1 MNDLEKALNC
11 YKCALDDVEKALSCY
26 QCALDDVCFG
36 QTCTDCHLYQRSY
49 LNDQETMEAA
59 IKRIH
64 ELEKSNRNWRRKVQR
79 LRKEL
84 KEVKADGVS

>member
-1 MNDLEKALNC
+1 MDDLEKALNC
-11 YKCALDDVEKALSCY
+11 C
-26 QCALDDVCFG
+26 QCAWDCVCFG
-36 QTCTDCHLYQRSY
+36 QTCADCRLYQRSY
-49 LNDQETMEAA
+49 LNSQDALEAA

>member
-1 MNDLEKALNC
+1 MVMDDLEKALNC
-11 YKCALDDVEKALSCY
+11 Y
-26 QCALDDVCFG
+26 QCALDDGCFDQTY

-49 LNDQETMEAA
+49 LNAQDAMEAA

-84 KEVKADGVS
+84 KEVKHEG

>member
-1 MNDLEKALNC
+1 MVMNDLEKALN
-11 YKCALDDVEKALSCY
+11 CY

-36 QTCTDCHLYQRSY
+36 QTCADCRLYQRSY
-49 LNDQETMEAA
+49 LNAQDAMEAA

-84 KEVKADGVS
+84 KEVKHGNLEEDICRG

>member
-1 MNDLEKALNC
+1 MVMDDLEKALNC
-11 YKCALDDVEKALSCY
+11 Y
-26 QCALDDVCFG
+26 QCALDGVFFN
-36 QTCTDCHLYQRSY
+36 QTCIDCHLYQLSY
-49 LNDQETMEAA
+49 LNAQDAMEAA

>member
-1 MNDLEKALNC
+1 MNDLEKALN
-11 YKCALDDVEKALSCY
+11 CY

-36 QTCTDCHLYQRSY
+36 QTCTDCHPYQRRY
-49 LNDQETMEAA
+49 LSAKDAMEAA

-79 LRKEL
+79 LRKKL

>member
-1 MNDLEKALNC
+1 MVMDDLEKALNC
-11 YKCALDDVEKALSCY
+11 YQCVLDG
-26 QCALDDVCFG
+26 VCFD
-36 QTCTDCHLYQRSY
+36 QTCVDCHLYQRSY
-49 LNDQETMEAA
+49 LNAQEAMEAA

>member
-11 YKCALDDVEKALSCY
+11 Y
-26 QCALDDVCFG
+26 QCVLDDVCFG
-36 QTCTDCHLYQRSY
+36 LTCTDCYLYQQSY
-49 LNDQETMEAA
+49 LNAQDTMEAA

-64 ELEKSNRNWRRKVQR
+64 EPEKSNRNWRRKVQR

-84 KEVKADGVS
+84 KEVKHEG

>member
-1 MNDLEKALNC
+1 MDDLEKALN
-11 YKCALDDVEKALSCY
+11 CY
-26 QCALDDVCFG
+26 QCALDDVCFD
-36 QTCTDCHLYQRSY
+36 QTCVDCHLYQRRY
-49 LNDQETMEAA
+49 LSAQDAMEAA

-84 KEVKADGVS
+84 KEVKADGIS

>member
-1 MNDLEKALNC
+1 MNDIEKALT
-11 YKCALDDVEKALSCY
+11 CY
-26 QCALDDVCFG
+26 QCVLDGVCFDR
-36 QTCTDCHLYQRSY
+36 TCVDRRRYHSRKMNAQ
-49 LNDQETMEAA
+49 DAMEAA

>member
-1 MNDLEKALNC
+1 MVMDDLEKALRC
-11 YKCALDDVEKALSCY
+11 SIELERGTCVPDLCQYCGFYQEKFLS
-26 QCALDDVCFG
+26 
-36 QTCTDCHLYQRSY
+36 TDSAV
-49 LNDQETMEAA
+49 DEA

-84 KEVKADGVS
+84 KEVKADGIS

>member
-1 MNDLEKALNC
+1 MDDLEKAFN
-11 YKCALDDVEKALSCY
+11 CY
-26 QCALDDVCFG
+26 QCVLDSACAD
-36 QTCTDCHLYQRSY
+36 QTCVDCHLYQRSY
-49 LNDQETMEAA
+49 LNSQEAMEAA

-84 KEVKADGVS
+84 KEVKADGIS

>member
-1 MNDLEKALNC
+1 MVMDDLEKALNC
-11 YKCALDDVEKALSCY
+11 YQYVLDG
-26 QCALDDVCFG
+26 VCFD
-36 QTCTDCHLYQRSY
+36 QTCVDCHLYQRRY
-49 LNDQETMEAA
+49 LSAQDAMEAA

-84 KEVKADGVS
+84 KEVKADGIS

>member
-1 MNDLEKALNC
+1 MVMNDLEKALN
-11 YKCALDDVEKALSCY
+11 CY

-36 QTCTDCHLYQRSY
+36 QMCADCRLYQRSY
-49 LNDQETMEAA
+49 LNAQEAMEAA

-84 KEVKADGVS
+84 KEVKADGIS

>member
-1 MNDLEKALNC
+1 MVMDDLEKALNC
-11 YKCALDDVEKALSCY
+11 Y
-26 QCALDDVCFG
+26 QCALGGVCFD
-36 QTCTDCHLYQRSY
+36 QTCVDCHLYQRSY
-49 LNDQETMEAA
+49 LNAQDTMEAA

>member
-1 MNDLEKALNC
+1 MNDL
-11 YKCALDDVEKALSCY
+11 EKALSCY
-26 QCALDDVCFG
+26 QCVLDDVCFG
-36 QTCTDCHLYQRSY
+36 QTF
-49 LNDQETMEAA
+49 MEAA

-84 KEVKADGVS
+84 KEVKHER

>member
-1 MNDLEKALNC
+1 MDDLEKALNC
-11 YKCALDDVEKALSCY
+11 Y
-26 QCALDDVCFG
+26 QCVFDSACVD
-36 QTCTDCHLYQRSY
+36 QTCVDCHLYQRSY
-49 LNDQETMEAA
+49 LNAQDAMEAA

>member
-1 MNDLEKALNC
+1 MDDLEKALNC
-11 YKCALDDVEKALSCY
+11 Y
-26 QCALDDVCFG
+26 QCALDNVCFG
-36 QTCTDCHLYQRSY
+36 QTCIDCQLYQRSY
-49 LNDQETMEAA
+49 LNAQEAMEAA

>member
-1 MNDLEKALNC
+1 MDDLEKALN
-11 YKCALDDVEKALSCY
+11 CY

-36 QTCTDCHLYQRSY
+36 QTCADCHLYKLRY
-49 LNDQETMEAA
+49 LSAKDAMEAA

>member
-1 MNDLEKALNC
+1 MDDLEKALNC
-11 YKCALDDVEKALSCY
+11 YQYV
-26 QCALDDVCFG
+26 LDDVCFG
-36 QTCTDCHLYQRSY
+36 QTCTDCRLYQQRY
-49 LNDQETMEAA
+49 LSAKEAMKAA

-84 KEVKADGVS
+84 KEVKADGIS

>member
-1 MNDLEKALNC
+1 MVMDDLEKALNC
-11 YKCALDDVEKALSCY
+11 YQYVLDG
-26 QCALDDVCFG
+26 VCFY
-36 QTCTDCHLYQRSY
+36 QTCVDCHLYQRRY
-49 LNDQETMEAA
+49 LNAQDAMEAA

-84 KEVKADGVS
+84 KEVKADGIS

>member
-1 MNDLEKALNC
+1 MNDLEKALN
-11 YKCALDDVEKALSCY
+11 CY

-36 QTCTDCHLYQRSY
+36 LTGIDCRLYQRSY
-49 LNDQETMEAA
+49 LNAQEAVEAA
-59 IKRIH
+59 IKHIH

-84 KEVKADGVS
+84 KEIKHEG